1 MGVVGGPDPIVD
13 NGLIVYYD
21 PGNPKSFNVGVGSSD
36 IVTDLM
42 SNDNATSYGTVSAS
56 FGDRNGF
63 NTNATGNYIQIAGSS
78 NGPLYDRGT
87 GDFAVE
93 AWGANVSSGNWQWLM
108 SNWNTNGI
116 HMGVMSSNMFGAYV
130 GSDSSNSSF
139 EVPADGTWHHYVLYR
154 DGTTVYFYVDGE
166 SKGSFTSNKTLASTT
181 NTRMGSRGNSTAEI
195 WKGTIGPTKIYNR
208 ALTAAEVLQNYNAI
222 KGRFE

>member
-1 MGVVGGPDPIVD
+1 MAVNYGTAQIVQD
-13 NGLIVYYD
+13 GLIVYYD
-21 PGNPKSFNVGVGSSD
+21 PGNSLSFNVGVGSSAT
-36 IVTDLM
+36 VTDLM
-42 SNDNATSYGTVSAS
+42 GNDNATSYGTVSAS

-63 NTNATGNYIQIAGSS
+63 NTNLSGNYIQIAGSS

-130 GSDSSNSSF
+130 GSDSSN
-139 EVPADGTWHHYVLYR
+139 
-154 DGTTVYFYVDGE
+154 
-166 SKGSFTSNKTLASTT
+166 
-181 NTRMGSRGNSTAEI
+181 
-195 WKGTIGPTKIYNR
+195 
-208 ALTAAEVLQNYNAI
+208 
-222 KGRFE
+222 